1 MCYSAKVL
9 QQFHAYA
16 AEFGAHISIN
26 EFVRTYL
33 QRVTNPKIKMPRA
46 MDAAF
51 ADPTNLQEGQIKTLI
66 DDYQK
71 QEATRLEQEL
81 FKQRKRLADAQ
92 RSLQTKSTKAA
103 TESLRIAPAKIN
115 WALSKLADLRR
126 TDLKSSDSRIF
137 PGYYAPVMVL
147 ENGRRVI
154 KPMRYQC
161 RQAGKPPS
169 YDTQYPGTYNARRD
183 NLEGFW
189 RSLFGYSHGLMVI
202 NAFYEH
208 VVQQVG
214 DASENVVL
222 EFKPRPTQNMLVACL
237 WSRWTGPEESE
248 LLSFAAITDEPPEEV
263 AAAGHDRCVIPIKPE
278 NIDSWLTP
286 DPKNLKALYAILDDR
301 ERPYYEHRLAA

>member
-1 MCYSAKVL
+1 
-9 QQFHAYA
+9 
-16 AEFGAHISIN
+16 
-26 EFVRTYL
+26 
-33 QRVTNPKIKMPRA
+33 
-46 MDAAF
+46 
-51 ADPTNLQEGQIKTLI
+51 
-66 DDYQK
+66 
-71 QEATRLEQEL
+71 
-81 FKQRKRLADAQ
+81 
-92 RSLQTKSTKAA
+92 
-103 TESLRIAPAKIN
+103 
-115 WALSKLADLRR
+115 
-126 TDLKSSDSRIF
+126 
-137 PGYYAPVMVL
+137 
-147 ENGRRVI
+147 
-154 KPMRYQC
+154 
-161 RQAGKPPS
+161 
-169 YDTQYPGTYNARRD
+169 
-183 NLEGFW
+183 
-189 RSLFGYSHGLMVI
+189 MVI